1 MEKEKKMKSEEI
13 NIFAENKI
21 IFSNLENKID
31 KFYDSDLNFFYLKEI
46 KGFKFKKNQLNVF
59 FIPPNLNSTN
69 CKNIN
74 KFLKSSKLGNLII
87 CVDKTNN
94 KYFAEHDILFHIP
107 ISFSELMK
115 KVNFLKL
122 SSNILFKNLQLNR
135 LSRELININNKN
147 TIVLTQIESNI
158 LSVLMRSDKKVSRE
172 LLNSNALG
180 YSKNIDSHS
189 LDSHIYRI
197 RKKLLRISKEN
208 LINATDSGFYELS

>member
-1 MEKEKKMKSEEI
+1 MEKEKKMKSVEI

-46 KGFKFKKNQLNVF
+46 KGFKFKKNQLNIF

-94 KYFAEHDILFHIP
+94 KYFAEHNILFHLP

-158 LSVLMRSDKKVSRE
+158 LGVLMRSEKKVSRE

>member
-31 KFYDSDLNFFYLKEI
+31 KSYDSDLNFFYLKEI
-46 KGFKFKKNQLNVF
+46 KGFKFKKNQLNIF

-74 KFLKSSKLGNLII
+74 KFLKSNKLDNIII

-94 KYFAEHDILFHIP
+94 KYFAEHDILFHLP

-158 LSVLMRSDKKVSRE
+158 LSVLMRSEKKVSRE

>member
-46 KGFKFKKNQLNVF
+46 KGFKFKKNQLNIF

-197 RKKLLRISKEN
+197 RKKLLRISKAN

>member
-1 MEKEKKMKSEEI
+1 MKSEEI

-46 KGFKFKKNQLNVF
+46 KGFKFKKNQLNIF

-197 RKKLLRISKEN
+197 RKKLLKISKAN

>member
-1 MEKEKKMKSEEI
+1 MEKEKKLKSEEI

-46 KGFKFKKNQLNVF
+46 KGFKFKKNQLNIF

-94 KYFAEHDILFHIP
+94 KYFAEHNILFHLP

-158 LSVLMRSDKKVSRE
+158 LGVLMRSEKKVSRE

>member
-31 KFYDSDLNFFYLKEI
+31 KSYDSDLNFFYLKEI
-46 KGFKFKKNQLNVF
+46 KGFKFKKNQLNIF

-74 KFLKSSKLGNLII
+74 KFLKSNKLDNIII

-94 KYFAEHDILFHIP
+94 KYFAEHDILFHLP

-158 LSVLMRSDKKVSRE
+158 LSVLMRSEKKVSRE

-208 LINATDSGFYELS
+208 LINAIDSGFYELS

>member
-94 KYFAEHDILFHIP
+94 KYFAEHNILFHLP

-158 LSVLMRSDKKVSRE
+158 LGVLMRSEKKVSRE

>member
-1 MEKEKKMKSEEI
+1 LEKEKKMKSEEI

-31 KFYDSDLNFFYLKEI
+31 KSYDSDLNFFYLKEI
-46 KGFKFKKNQLNVF
+46 KGFKFKKNQLNIF

-74 KFLKSSKLGNLII
+74 KFLKSNKLDNIII

-94 KYFAEHDILFHIP
+94 KYFAEHDILFHLP

-158 LSVLMRSDKKVSRE
+158 LSVLMRSEKKVSRE

-208 LINATDSGFYELS
+208 LINAIDSGFYELS

>member
-31 KFYDSDLNFFYLKEI
+31 KSYDSDLNFFYLKEI
-46 KGFKFKKNQLNVF
+46 KGFKFKKNQLNIF

-74 KFLKSSKLGNLII
+74 KFLKSSKLGNIII

-94 KYFAEHDILFHIP
+94 KYFAEHDILFHLP

-158 LSVLMRSDKKVSRE
+158 LSVLMRSEKKVSRE

-208 LINATDSGFYELS
+208 LINAIDSGFYELS

>member
-1 MEKEKKMKSEEI
+1 LEKEKKMKSEEI

-46 KGFKFKKNQLNVF
+46 KGFKFKKNQLNIF

-94 KYFAEHDILFHIP
+94 KYFAEHNILFHLP

-158 LSVLMRSDKKVSRE
+158 LGVLMRSEKKVSRE

>member
-1 MEKEKKMKSEEI
+1 MKSEEI

-46 KGFKFKKNQLNVF
+46 KGFKFKKNQLNIF

-94 KYFAEHDILFHIP
+94 KYFAEHNILFHLP

-158 LSVLMRSDKKVSRE
+158 LGVLMRSEKKVSRE

>member
-1 MEKEKKMKSEEI
+1 LEKEKKMKSEEI

-46 KGFKFKKNQLNVF
+46 KGFKFKKNQLNIF

-94 KYFAEHDILFHIP
+94 KYFAEHNILFHLP

-147 TIVLTQIESNI
+147 AIVLTQIESNI
-158 LSVLMRSDKKVSRE
+158 LSVLMRSEKKVSRE

>member
-46 KGFKFKKNQLNVF
+46 KGFKFKKNQLNIF

-74 KFLKSSKLGNLII
+74 KFLKSNKLDNIII

-94 KYFAEHDILFHIP
+94 KYFAEHDILFHLP

-158 LSVLMRSDKKVSRE
+158 LGVLMRSEKKVSRE

>member
-46 KGFKFKKNQLNVF
+46 KGFKFKKNQLNIF

-94 KYFAEHDILFHIP
+94 KYFAEHNILFHLP

-158 LSVLMRSDKKVSRE
+158 LSVLMRSEKKVSRE

-197 RKKLLRISKEN
+197 RKKLLRISKAN

>member
-31 KFYDSDLNFFYLKEI
+31 KSYDSDLNFFYLKEI
-46 KGFKFKKNQLNVF
+46 KGFKFKKNQLNIF

-94 KYFAEHDILFHIP
+94 KYFAEHNILFHLP

-158 LSVLMRSDKKVSRE
+158 LSVLMRSEKKVSRE

-197 RKKLLRISKEN
+197 RKKLLRISKAN

>member
-1 MEKEKKMKSEEI
+1 MKSEEI

-31 KFYDSDLNFFYLKEI
+31 KSYDSDLNFFYLKEI
-46 KGFKFKKNQLNVF
+46 KGFKFKKNQLNIF

-74 KFLKSSKLGNLII
+74 KFLKSNKLDNIII

-94 KYFAEHDILFHIP
+94 KYFAEHDILFHLP

-158 LSVLMRSDKKVSRE
+158 LSVLMRSEKKVSRE

-208 LINATDSGFYELS
+208 LINAIDSGFYELS

>member
-46 KGFKFKKNQLNVF
+46 KGFKFKKNQLNIF

-94 KYFAEHDILFHIP
+94 KYFAEHNILFHLP

-158 LSVLMRSDKKVSRE
+158 LSVLMRSEKKVSRE

>member
-46 KGFKFKKNQLNVF
+46 KGFKFKKNQLNIF

-74 KFLKSSKLGNLII
+74 KFLKSNKLDNIII

-94 KYFAEHDILFHIP
+94 KYFAEHDILFHLP

-158 LSVLMRSDKKVSRE
+158 LSVLMRSEKKVSRE

-208 LINATDSGFYELS
+208 LINAIDSGFYELS

>member
-46 KGFKFKKNQLNVF
+46 NGFKFKKNQLNIF

-197 RKKLLRISKEN
+197 RKKLLKISKAN

>member
-46 KGFKFKKNQLNVF
+46 KGFKFKKNQLNIF

-74 KFLKSSKLGNLII
+74 KFLKSNKLDNIII

-94 KYFAEHDILFHIP
+94 KYFAEHNILFHLP

-158 LSVLMRSDKKVSRE
+158 LSVLMRSEKKVSRE

-197 RKKLLRISKEN
+197 RKKLLRISKAN

>member
-46 KGFKFKKNQLNVF
+46 KGFKFKKNQLNIF

-94 KYFAEHDILFHIP
+94 KYFAEHDILFHLP

-158 LSVLMRSDKKVSRE
+158 LGVLMRSEKKVSRE

>member
-1 MEKEKKMKSEEI
+1 MEKEKKMKREEI

-46 KGFKFKKNQLNVF
+46 KGFKFKKNQLNIF

-94 KYFAEHDILFHIP
+94 KYFAEHNILFHLP

-158 LSVLMRSDKKVSRE
+158 LGVLMRSEKKVSRE

-197 RKKLLRISKEN
+197 RKKLLRISKAN

>member
-46 KGFKFKKNQLNVF
+46 KGFKFKKNQLNIF

-94 KYFAEHDILFHIP
+94 KYFAENNILFHLP

-158 LSVLMRSDKKVSRE
+158 LGVLMRSEKKVSRE

>member
-1 MEKEKKMKSEEI
+1 LEKEKKMKSEEI

-46 KGFKFKKNQLNVF
+46 KGFKFKKNQLNIF

-197 RKKLLRISKEN
+197 RKKLLRISKAN

>member
-31 KFYDSDLNFFYLKEI
+31 KSYDSDLNFFYLKEI
-46 KGFKFKKNQLNVF
+46 KGFKFKKNQLNIF

-74 KFLKSSKLGNLII
+74 KFLKSNKLDNIII

-158 LSVLMRSDKKVSRE
+158 LSVLMRSEKKVSRE

-208 LINATDSGFYELS
+208 LINAIDSGFYELS

>member
-46 KGFKFKKNQLNVF
+46 KGFKFKKNQLNIF

-94 KYFAEHDILFHIP
+94 KYFAEHNILFHLP

-147 TIVLTQIESNI
+147 AIVLTQIESNI
-158 LSVLMRSDKKVSRE
+158 LSVLMRSEKKVSRE

>member
-31 KFYDSDLNFFYLKEI
+31 KSYDSDLNFFYLKEI
-46 KGFKFKKNQLNVF
+46 KGFKFKENQLNIF

-74 KFLKSSKLGNLII
+74 KFLKSNKLDNIII

-94 KYFAEHDILFHIP
+94 KYFAEHDILFHLP

-158 LSVLMRSDKKVSRE
+158 LSVLMRSEKKVSRE

-208 LINATDSGFYELS
+208 LINAIDSGFYELS

>member
-46 KGFKFKKNQLNVF
+46 KGFKFKKNQLNIF

-94 KYFAEHDILFHIP
+94 KYFAEHNILFHLP

-158 LSVLMRSDKKVSRE
+158 LGVLMRSEKKVSRE

>member
-46 KGFKFKKNQLNVF
+46 KGFKFKKNQLNIF

-94 KYFAEHDILFHIP
+94 KYFAEHNILFHLP

>member
-46 KGFKFKKNQLNVF
+46 KGFKFKKNQLNIF

-147 TIVLTQIESNI
+147 AIVLTQIESNI
-158 LSVLMRSDKKVSRE
+158 LSVLMRSEKKVSRE

>member
-31 KFYDSDLNFFYLKEI
+31 KSYDSDLNFFYLKEI
-46 KGFKFKKNQLNVF
+46 KGFKFKKNQLNIF

-74 KFLKSSKLGNLII
+74 KFLKSNKLDNIII

-94 KYFAEHDILFHIP
+94 KYFAEHNILFHLP

-158 LSVLMRSDKKVSRE
+158 LSVLMRSEKKVSRE

-197 RKKLLRISKEN
+197 RKKLLRISKAN

>member
-46 KGFKFKKNQLNVF
+46 KGFKFKKNQLNIF

-94 KYFAEHDILFHIP
+94 KYFAEHNILFHLP

-197 RKKLLRISKEN
+197 RKKLLRISKAN

>member
-46 KGFKFKKNQLNVF
+46 KGFKFKKNQLNIF

-158 LSVLMRSDKKVSRE
+158 LGVLMRSEKKVSRE

-197 RKKLLRISKEN
+197 RKKLLRISKAN

>member
-1 MEKEKKMKSEEI
+1 M
-13 NIFAENKI
+13 
-21 IFSNLENKID
+21 
-31 KFYDSDLNFFYLKEI
+31 
-46 KGFKFKKNQLNVF
+46 
-59 FIPPNLNSTN
+59 
-69 CKNIN
+69 
-74 KFLKSSKLGNLII
+74 
-87 CVDKTNN
+87 
-94 KYFAEHDILFHIP
+94 
-107 ISFSELMK
+107 
-115 KVNFLKL
+115 
-122 SSNILFKNLQLNR
+122 QLNR

-158 LSVLMRSDKKVSRE
+158 LGVLMRSEKKVSRE

>member
-46 KGFKFKKNQLNVF
+46 KGFKFKKNQLNIF

-94 KYFAEHDILFHIP
+94 KYFAEHNILFHLP

-158 LSVLMRSDKKVSRE
+158 LGVLMRSEKKVSRE

-197 RKKLLRISKEN
+197 RKKLLRISKAN

>member
-46 KGFKFKKNQLNVF
+46 KGFKFKKNQLNIF

-94 KYFAEHDILFHIP
+94 KYFAEHNILFHLP

-147 TIVLTQIESNI
+147 AIVLTQIESNI
-158 LSVLMRSDKKVSRE
+158 LSVLMRSEKKVSRE

-197 RKKLLRISKEN
+197 RKKLLRISKAN

>member
-46 KGFKFKKNQLNVF
+46 KGFKFKKNQLNIF

-94 KYFAEHDILFHIP
+94 KYFAEHNILFHLP

-147 TIVLTQIESNI
+147 AIVLTQIESNI
-158 LSVLMRSDKKVSRE
+158 LGVLMRSEKKVSRE